1 LYNETTVVAA
11 SDCGFVSKG
20 KIALISNKIL
30 ITSLLLQS
38 AACALLIGNIGS
50 YAYAQPDS
58 GTATLVPMAYKT
70 VFGKDNAQPVS
81 SSIDVLDESDKM
93 NVWAKY
99 LQFQA
104 RSASCAY
111 TGTRDFYMTG
121 DLTSERVTDIT
132 VKVNFRGPLPTL
144 QVWTWYIHNWTT
156 NAWDQ
161 VGTNPSSPG
170 WDAWTTLKFTAT
182 GSPLAYIRSGDGLIQ
197 LGTTSNNAAD
207 DADIDYEAVVVD
219 YFTKGK

>member
-1 LYNETTVVAA
+1 LAA
-11 SDCGFVSKG
+11 LS
-20 KIALISNKIL
+20 
-30 ITSLLLQS
+30 LQS
-38 AACALLIGNIGS
+38 VACALLIGNVCS
-50 YAYAQPDS
+50 YGFAQPQS

-81 SSIDVLDESDKM
+81 SSIDVLDESAKM
-93 NVWAKY
+93 NVWTKY
-99 LQFQA
+99 LQLQA
-104 RSASCAY
+104 RTANCAY

-121 DLTSERVTDIT
+121 DLASERISDIT
-132 VKVNFRGPLPTL
+132 VKVNFLGPLPTL

-161 VGTNPSSPG
+161 IGTNPASRG
-170 WDAWTTLKFTAT
+170 WDAWTTLKFTTT
-182 GSPLAYIRSGDGLIQ
+182 GSPSSYVRSGDGLIQ

-219 YFTKGK
+219 YSAKGK